1 MANFFRERVEFPTL
15 FASLALVVVGLIS
28 IYSATY
34 DAKMSELFAKQV
46 IATGAGI
53 FLLIAASLLPLRTLQ
68 LISMPAYFLSL
79 LSLVTVLLIGRQVSG
94 STSWFNLGPFSVQPS
109 EFAKVTTILAL
120 ASYLQRTDV
129 SLQKTKDLLI
139 ACAIVAA
146 PVLLVLKQPDTGTA
160 LTFVG
165 MFVPV
170 LFWGGAKPFTLVTL
184 ISPGIVAV
192 GALLGP
198 TPFFVGI
205 VALGVLIFITK
216 QNWIAAA
223 VVFSMIVFIGISVQ
237 SIHDNLRPYQQK
249 RIATFL
255 DPSADPLGA
264 GYNVLQ
270 SKVAIGSGGILG
282 KGFLK
287 GTQTRLNFIPAQW
300 TDFIFTVPS
309 EEFGMLGATTIL
321 ILFMVLLFRAIKV
334 ASAVKNSYGSFVAI
348 GIVGIFATHIF
359 INVGMALGMM
369 PVIGVPLPFLSYGG
383 SALLANMIMIGLLLN
398 LYANRKEY

>member
-15 FASLALVVVGLIS
+15 FASLALVVAGLIS

-46 IATGAGI
+46 VATGAGV
-53 FLLIAASLLPLRTLQ
+53 FLLIVASLLPLRTLQ

-79 LSLVTVLLIGRQVSG
+79 LTLVTVLLIGRQVSG

-139 ACAIVAA
+139 ACAIIAA
-146 PVLLVLKQPDTGTA
+146 PVLLILKQPDTGTA

-184 ISPGIVAV
+184 ISPGVVAV

-216 QNWIAAA
+216 QNWISAA

-255 DPSADPLGA
+255 DPNADPLGA

-321 ILFMVLLFRAIKV
+321 ILFMVLLFRGIKV

-359 INVGMALGMM
+359 INIGMALGMM

>member
-15 FASLALVVVGLIS
+15 FASLALVVAGLIS

-46 IATGAGI
+46 VATGAGV
-53 FLLIAASLLPLRTLQ
+53 FLLIVASLLPLRTLQ

-139 ACAIVAA
+139 ACAIIAA
-146 PVLLVLKQPDTGTA
+146 PVLLILKQPDTGTA

-184 ISPGIVAV
+184 ISPGVVAV

-216 QNWIAAA
+216 QNWISAA

-255 DPSADPLGA
+255 DPNADPLGA

-321 ILFMVLLFRAIKV
+321 ILFMVLLFRGIKV

-359 INVGMALGMM
+359 INIGMALGMM

>member
-15 FASLALVVVGLIS
+15 FASLALVVAGLIS

-46 IATGAGI
+46 VATGAGV
-53 FLLIAASLLPLRTLQ
+53 FLLIVASLLPLRTLQ

-79 LSLVTVLLIGRQVSG
+79 LTLVTVLLIGRQVSG

-139 ACAIVAA
+139 ACAIIAA
-146 PVLLVLKQPDTGTA
+146 PVLLILKQPDTGTA

-184 ISPGIVAV
+184 ISPGVVAV

-216 QNWIAAA
+216 QNWISAA

-255 DPSADPLGA
+255 DPNADPLGA

-321 ILFMVLLFRAIKV
+321 I
-334 ASAVKNSYGSFVAI
+334 
-348 GIVGIFATHIF
+348 
-359 INVGMALGMM
+359 
-369 PVIGVPLPFLSYGG
+369 
-383 SALLANMIMIGLLLN
+383 
-398 LYANRKEY
+398 